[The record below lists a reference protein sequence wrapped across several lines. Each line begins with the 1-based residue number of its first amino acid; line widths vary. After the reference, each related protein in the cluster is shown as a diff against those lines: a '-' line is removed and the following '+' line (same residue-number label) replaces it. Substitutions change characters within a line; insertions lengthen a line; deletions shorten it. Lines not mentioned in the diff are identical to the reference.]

1 MKTKLVG
8 RIGKWF
14 QRQAYI
20 FYTKWI
26 KGECH
31 HICMFCSYRNQC
43 YDNLEV

>member
-14 QRQAYI
+14 QRQADI